1 MSSSYFT
8 PNQADLVSSAP
19 AFYSQEVSTE
29 YHVQSYDMSLSI
41 NNETSCYRI
50 SMPVEDGE
58 GHRAQVTS
66 DIDQYAIAHVA
77 FDFENSFELIALST
91 PPNRGNT
98 RLDPDHKNHA
108 DSTKHKSDLL
118 KICSSLN
125 ELHCT
130 KGLSS

>member
-8 PNQADLVSSAP
+8 SNQADLVSPAP

-29 YHVQSYDMSLSI
+29 YHVQSYEMSLSI
-41 NNETSCYRI
+41 
-50 SMPVEDGE
+50 
-58 GHRAQVTS
+58 
-66 DIDQYAIAHVA
+66 
-77 FDFENSFELIALST
+77 
-91 PPNRGNT
+91 RGNT

-125 ELHCT
+125 ELHCA